1 MPIWMPS
8 FAASLETA
16 EMVAVSIS
24 SWVFTSDTV
33 AQTSFIQAS
42 TLMYPHPMKPFGDF
56 TISRGASRLMISL
69 SNPDQSK
76 SLVSATIGG
85 DPNEKIV
92 ITKGKKSFIYK

>member
-1 MPIWMPS
+1 M
-8 FAASLETA
+8 
-16 EMVAVSIS
+16 
-24 SWVFTSDTV
+24 
-33 AQTSFIQAS
+33 
-42 TLMYPHPMKPFGDF
+42 
-56 TISRGASRLMISL
+56 SRGAPRLMISL

>member
-1 MPIWMPS
+1 MPS

-24 SWVFTSDTV
+24 SWVFTSETV
-33 AQTSFIQAS
+33 AQTSSIQAS

-56 TISRGASRLMISL
+56 TIRRGAPRLMISL
-69 SNPDQSK
+69 SNPDQLK
-76 SLVSATIGG
+76 SLVSAPIGG

-92 ITKGKKSFIYK
+92 ITKGKKSFVYK